1 MSYNFKLGDLVIIK
15 QSSKFF
21 DQNYIK
27 GDGVIAPRI
36 INEVNYIDPDDNDFA
51 YIATC
56 TATNNRNSY
65 RRIDLELF
73 HSIKFRYKKK
83 KKNNLIVGF
92 DELPKSLEI
101 LANDSFSKI
110 LPNLKKE
117 IGKVIIKKKL
127 NEAFLDK
134 SKKIICYEVT
144 PKEYLI
150 ICTKLYSDKYLPSS
164 RKYIEY
170 TALSSFHNI
179 KYFKKC

>member
-1 MSYNFKLGDLVIIK
+1 MSYNFKIGDLVIIK
-15 QSSKFF
+15 KSSRFF

-27 GDGVIAPRI
+27 SDGIIKPRI
-36 INEVNYIDPDDNDFA
+36 IETVDGTYTDDNDYA
-51 YIATC
+51 YRARC
-56 TATNNRNSY
+56 TVTNNRNSY
-65 RRIDLELF
+65 RRIDLELYN
-73 HSIKFRYKKK
+73 IPKFRYKKK

-101 LANDSFSKI
+101 LSNDSFSKI

-127 NEAFLDK
+127 NEDFLDK

-150 ICTKLYSDKYLPSS
+150 ICTKLYSDKHLPSS